1 MKKNSELTYKE
12 MYRQPASFRLSMIL
26 WRIFSKLWTRYSSVR
41 KNMMS

>member
-12 MYRQPASFRLSMIL
+12 MYRHLFRLSMIL

>member
-12 MYRQPASFRLSMIL
+12 MYRQLFRLSMIL